1 METNY
6 IDAIIEKL
14 LKRVQ
19 IGVGL
24 QSVYAL
30 LVLTKGQETTLEDV
44 HNAWAVSLNRTWNK
58 EKHGQ
63 HYSMI
68 PFNELKKEVQDKDQ
82 KYVDAI
88 HEVAKEMG
96 L

>member
-1 METNY
+1 MNY
-6 IDAIIEKL
+6 VDEIIEQL

-19 IGVGL
+19 IGIGL

-30 LVLTKGQETTLEDV
+30 LVLCKGTETTLKDV
-44 HNAWAVSLNRTWNK
+44 HDAWAVNMNRGWNK

-63 HYSMI
+63 HWSMI
-68 PFNELKKEVQDKDQ
+68 PFEQLKKETQDKDQ

-88 HEVAKEMG
+88 HEVALWLKNK
-96 L
+96 

>member
-1 METNY
+1 MKQNY
-6 IDAIIEKL
+6 IDTIIEEL
-14 LKRVQ
+14 LKRVNV
-19 IGVGL
+19 GVGL
-24 QSVYAL
+24 QSTYAL
-30 LVLTKGQETTLEDV
+30 LVLTKGDQTTLEDV

-68 PFNELKKEVQDKDQ
+68 PFAQLKQEVQDKDQ

-88 HEVAKEMG
+88 RDVARYLG